1 MNKNIKRTIAIVI
14 VVLAALV
21 GLSSL
26 FMEGGMISY
35 VSFSE
40 ARTAGSKVQV
50 MGEIADYGASYD
62 PEAGSFTFLITDEAG
77 DELRVIYGGTK
88 PGNFDQ
94 ASSVVCIGR
103 FQNDAFHADKLL
115 VKCPSKYQDEPTE
128 NNA

>member
-35 VSFSE
+35 VSFGE

-50 MGEIADYGASYD
+50 MGEIADYGTVYD
-62 PEAGSFTFLITDEAG
+62 PESGSFTFLITDEAG
-77 DELRVIYGGTK
+77 DELKVIYGGTK

-94 ASSVVCIGR
+94 ATSVVCIGK

-115 VKCPSKYQDEPTE
+115 VKCPSKYQDEP
-128 NNA
+128 AGKSA